1 MKLHLPHGAFLGNFD
16 QFIQGFDPSDHE
28 KLSITAADKW
38 LWIHPLCLS
47 MIAALATNLD
57 KKNIRCKKITAKSG
71 HYLERMGLFKFL
83 GIKSGMH
90 ISQHDSSGRFIPL
103 TQIKNSTDLTKFIT
117 EMVPLLHLEP
127 KQVEPIRYIIS
138 ELGRNVFEH
147 ARTTQGAFLCAQYYT
162 KSNAIRIGIADTG
175 IGIRESL
182 GHSYPTT
189 DDMEA
194 IELAMMPGIT
204 GATSRAGG
212 TELNA
217 GAGLFFIKSIAYTNR
232 NFFVIYSGT
241 GMYKLLKKKLTV
253 PLILHANPHI
263 DRHSE
268 SKSVSKW
275 QGTAIGIDISLDSTN
290 EFTALLELIRNTYS
304 RAVKERKEQ
313 QFKKPK
319 FI

>member
-16 QFIQGFDPSDHE
+16 QFIQGFDPGDH
-28 KLSITAADKW
+28 KKISITAADRW

-47 MIAALATNLD
+47 MIAALASGLEA
-57 KKNIRCKKITAKSG
+57 KNIRCQKITAKSG

-83 GIKSGMH
+83 GIKSGMR
-90 ISQHDSSGRFIPL
+90 ISRHDPSGRFIPL

-117 EMVPLLHLEP
+117 EMIPLLHLQP
-127 KQVEPIRYIIS
+127 KQVEPIRYIVS
-138 ELGRNVFEH
+138 ELVRNVFEH
-147 ARTTQGAFLCAQYYT
+147 AASTQGAFVCAQYYAR
-162 KSNAIRIGIADTG
+162 SNTIRIGIADTG

-182 GHSYPTT
+182 GRSWPTAN
-189 DDMEA
+189 DLEA
-194 IELAMMPGIT
+194 IELALTPGIT

-212 TELNA
+212 TALNA

-232 NFFVIYSGT
+232 NFFIIYSGAA
-241 GMYKLLKKKLTV
+241 MYKLLKKKLSD
-253 PLILHANPHI
+253 PLILHANPHL

-268 SKSVSKW
+268 NKNAPKW
-275 QGTAIGIDISLDSTN
+275 QGAAIGIDISLDSTS
-290 EFTALLELIRNTYS
+290 EFTALLDLIRNTYS